1 MLWPA
6 NGNWPY
12 ELRAGRAWSCAAAAL
27 TPLAF
32 LWMNAALD
40 GPARTAAD
48 YVVLAAALGGLF
60 VPMYVAAKRHEDRPA
75 GR

>member
-12 ELRAGRAWSCAAAAL
+12 ELRGGRADA
-27 TPLAF
+27 LAF

-48 YVVLAAALGGLF
+48 YGVLAAALGGLF
-60 VPMYVAAKRHEDRPA
+60 VPMYVAARRHDGA

>member
-12 ELRAGRAWSCAAAAL
+12 ELRGGRADA
-27 TPLAF
+27 LAF
-32 LWMNAALD
+32 LWMNA
-40 GPARTAAD
+40 
-48 YVVLAAALGGLF
+48 VLGGLF